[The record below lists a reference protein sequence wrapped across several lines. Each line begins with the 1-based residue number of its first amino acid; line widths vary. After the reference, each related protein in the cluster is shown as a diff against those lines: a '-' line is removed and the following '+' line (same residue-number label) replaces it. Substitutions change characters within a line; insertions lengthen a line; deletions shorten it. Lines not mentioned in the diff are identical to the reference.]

1 MKLIFSFAGRFFLHS
16 KWRSLY
22 KQITYL
28 HRTINLKITKW
39 TIRIKKQK
47 HTKSNL
53 CNYWICYLFRLKTF
67 QTSFKNSFQS
77 KNNFQLSNFQFFTEY
92 LWNKGQS
99 KKKMEKN
106 DENNCLI
113 VFHSGQFLDVNVKTK
128 GIVVYILE
136 ALWDLLRCW
145 LKAENFKN
153 KNCNFCKKFKL
164 VKVV

>member
-1 MKLIFSFAGRFFLHS
+1 M
-16 KWRSLY
+16 
-22 KQITYL
+22 
-28 HRTINLKITKW
+28 
-39 TIRIKKQK
+39 
-47 HTKSNL
+47 
-53 CNYWICYLFRLKTF
+53 TF

-128 GIVVYILE
+128 GISSLYFGGSLRP
-136 ALWDLLRCW
+136 LTLLIKSR
-145 LKAENFKN
+145 
-153 KNCNFCKKFKL
+153 KL
-164 VKVV
+164 